1 MVNPFQD
8 TDDRVVEATPARRRR
23 AIERGEGPRA
33 PWLAAAVSGLLS
45 LALLSIAAGP
55 VAAEAKAWIRH
66 SLQAPEADSMP
77 TGSVMLPAVACALA
91 VLVACVAGQSIAQGG
106 LLRLG
111 AWRAATRATWG
122 RSVRS
127 AMTGWVLGAAALAGG
142 VVGVLPWIGALPQ
155 LGQRPLHEGLWAVGA
170 FAASAALGALLA
182 ALVLGL
188 VQLRLAGQA
197 FDRTLRMTRAEA
209 REAAKEDSV
218 RQRLPRPR
226 WRLA

>member
-1 MVNPFQD
+1 MNPFHD
-8 TDDRVVEATPARRRR
+8 TEDRVIEATPARRRK
-23 AIERGEGPRA
+23 AIEQGQGPRA

-55 VAAEAKAWIRH
+55 VATEARAWLH
-66 SLQAPEADSMP
+66 QSLRAPESAAMP
-77 TGSVMLPAVACALA
+77 AGSVLLPGVACALG

-106 LLRLG
+106 WMRMG
-111 AWRAATRATWG
+111 SWRAATRASWG

-127 AMTGWVLGAAALAGG
+127 AVAGWVLGAAALAGG
-142 VVGVLPWIGALPQ
+142 VAGVLPWVGALPQ
-155 LGQRPLHEGLWAVGA
+155 LGQRPLQEGLWAAGA
-170 FAASAALGALLA
+170 FVASAALGALLA

-209 REAAKEDSV
+209 REAAKDDSV